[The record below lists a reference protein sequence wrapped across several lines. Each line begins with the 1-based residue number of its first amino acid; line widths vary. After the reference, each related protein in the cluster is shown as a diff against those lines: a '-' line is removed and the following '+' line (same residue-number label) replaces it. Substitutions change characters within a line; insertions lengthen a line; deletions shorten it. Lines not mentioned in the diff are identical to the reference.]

1 MNTIKSYL
9 RNIFPSPIWIFFSI
23 VKRKFYPKQFF
34 YSEVKFLSNLLNYLV
49 YTSVIYHFYIE
60 KIKRDPYSYL
70 KTLIKKMNDGQILHH
85 AIENSFAHT
94 LYWDSYLEGFKDF
107 KDFNISEELKS
118 AVVIDI
124 GAHQGFFSCRGQ
136 WKNKDA
142 KFYCIEPDPKNY
154 EILNK
159 NSLLIGN
166 ENIKTYNILLSD
178 RSAEVE
184 FFLGRSLS
192 TGSIENIV
200 IGKKLNNGS
209 IPIKSLTFEDFLD
222 LNNIGQI
229 DFLKCDVE
237 GGEYKIFNNPNQLL
251 KTKFLAIEMHTVKDI
266 KPRDTYLYAFI
277 QDNFE
282 CYEKQ
287 TSQTFGDHAIEIF
300 GINKQYLN

>member
-1 MNTIKSYL
+1 MNTIKLFL
-9 RNIFPSPIWIFFSI
+9 RNIFPSPIWIFLSV

-34 YSEVKFLSNLLNYLV
+34 YSDVKFLSNLLNYLV
-49 YTSVIYHFYIE
+49 YSSVIYHFYIE
-60 KIKRDPYSYL
+60 KINRDPYSYS
-70 KTLIKKMNDGQILHH
+70 KTLVKKMKDGQILHH
-85 AIENSFAHT
+85 AIENPFAHT
-94 LYWDSYLEGFKDF
+94 LYWDSYLDGF
-107 KDFNISEELKS
+107 KDFNIRDELKS
-118 AVVIDI
+118 PVVIDI

-136 WKNKDA
+136 WKLKDA

-159 NSLLIGN
+159 NSLLTGN

-192 TGSIENIV
+192 TGSIENMV
-200 IGKKLNNGS
+200 VGRKLNNGS

-237 GGEYKIFNNPNQLL
+237 GGEYKIFNNPDLLL
-251 KTKFLAIEMHTVKDI
+251 KTKFLAFEMHSVDDI
-266 KPRDTYLYAFI
+266 MPRETDLYSFI
-277 QDNFE
+277 QDNFK
-282 CYEKQ
+282 CYEKE
-287 TSQTFGDHAIEIF
+287 TSPTFGDHAIEIF
-300 GINKQYLN
+300 GTNKQY